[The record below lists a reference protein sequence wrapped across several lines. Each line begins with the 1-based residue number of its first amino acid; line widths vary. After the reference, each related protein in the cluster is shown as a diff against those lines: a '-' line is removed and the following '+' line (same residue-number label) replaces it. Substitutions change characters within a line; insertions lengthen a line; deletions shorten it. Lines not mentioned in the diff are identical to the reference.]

1 MTITMVRDMIRS
13 NKNKKQYWN
22 YNNVNYSFYDNNHK
36 GRNNGCNSNK
46 GNDNNSIN
54 DYLQIRRRRT
64 IIIVT
69 IFFGKRNVHKFLA
82 NDTHLE

>member
-1 MTITMVRDMIRS
+1 MVRIMVR
-13 NKNKKQYWN
+13 NNNNKKQNWN
-22 YNNVNYSFYDNNHK
+22 YINVNYSFYDNNHK

-69 IFFGKRNVHKFLA
+69 IFWQEKRS
-82 NDTHLE
+82 